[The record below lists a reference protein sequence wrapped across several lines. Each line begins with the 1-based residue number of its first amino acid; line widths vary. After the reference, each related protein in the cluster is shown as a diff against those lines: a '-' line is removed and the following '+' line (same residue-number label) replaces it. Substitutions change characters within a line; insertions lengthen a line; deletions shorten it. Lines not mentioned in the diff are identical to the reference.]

1 MATHTLL
8 GPVWQSSGSFKNNS
22 GSGSGS
28 SGGATSLVELE
39 LFWETFGKTAS
50 PVELGC
56 KIVGAAWSHVFVA
69 PPPQWKPEGAPGA
82 APWLELLHFRPFG
95 WALAGAGAVTNRATQ
110 RHIANSSATPQYRR
124 FRRASSAET
133 FAAPAKVFRR

>member
-1 MATHTLL
+1 MYARMCMCLCM
-8 GPVWQSSGSFKNNS
+8 GAIIGSVWQGSGSFFEV
-22 GSGSGS
+22 
-28 SGGATSLVELE
+28 ASLVEQE
-39 LFWETFGKTAS
+39 PFCKMFDKTAS

-95 WALAGAGAVTNRATQ
+95 RAPAGADFGAGAGALPNRAKFSLLVC
-110 RHIANSSATPQYRR
+110 ILVSLLI
-124 FRRASSAET
+124 
-133 FAAPAKVFRR
+133 

>member
-22 GSGSGS
+22 GS
-28 SGGATSLVELE
+28 SGGAASLVELE

-95 WALAGAGAVTNRATQ
+95 RAPAGAGFGDGAGALPNRACWTYLLCPSDLHCMTAYMQ
-110 RHIANSSATPQYRR
+110 VNFFSEIEQ
-124 FRRASSAET
+124 
-133 FAAPAKVFRR
+133 

>member
-1 MATHTLL
+1 MYI
-8 GPVWQSSGSFKNNS
+8 GSIWQSSVSFKNS
-22 GSGSGS
+22 SGSGS
-28 SGGATSLVELE
+28 SGGAASLVELE

-95 WALAGAGAVTNRATQ
+95 RAPAGAGFGAGAGALPNRA
-110 RHIANSSATPQYRR
+110 
-124 FRRASSAET
+124 
-133 FAAPAKVFRR
+133 

>member
-1 MATHTLL
+1 M
-8 GPVWQSSGSFKNNS
+8 
-22 GSGSGS
+22 
-28 SGGATSLVELE
+28 ELE

-95 WALAGAGAVTNRATQ
+95 RAPAGADFGAGAGALPNRAKFSLLVC
-110 RHIANSSATPQYRR
+110 ILVSLLI
-124 FRRASSAET
+124 
-133 FAAPAKVFRR
+133 

>member
-1 MATHTLL
+1 M
-8 GPVWQSSGSFKNNS
+8 
-22 GSGSGS
+22 
-28 SGGATSLVELE
+28 ELE

-56 KIVGAAWSHVFVA
+56 KIVGAAWSHVFVT

-95 WALAGAGAVTNRATQ
+95 STPAGAGFGAGAEALTNKQ
-110 RHIANSSATPQYRR
+110 GHS
-124 FRRASSAET
+124 FRRLHVSGRRYVLLLL
-133 FAAPAKVFRR
+133 VF

>member
-95 WALAGAGAVTNRATQ
+95 RAPAGAGFGAGAGALPNRTVVRLKWRSLAVL
-110 RHIANSSATPQYRR
+110 RLHFHCSSCKFT
-124 FRRASSAET
+124 
-133 FAAPAKVFRR
+133 

>member
-22 GSGSGS
+22 GSGS
-28 SGGATSLVELE
+28 SGGAASLVELE

-69 PPPQWKPEGAPGA
+69 PPPQWKPEGALGA

-95 WALAGAGAVTNRATQ
+95 RAPAGAGFGAGAGALPNRALNCMLQ
-110 RHIANSSATPQYRR
+110 S
-124 FRRASSAET
+124 FT
-133 FAAPAKVFRR
+133 FFCSITI

>member
-1 MATHTLL
+1 M
-8 GPVWQSSGSFKNNS
+8 
-22 GSGSGS
+22 
-28 SGGATSLVELE
+28 ELE

-95 WALAGAGAVTNRATQ
+95 RAPAGAGFGAGAGTLPNSALMLLFS
-110 RHIANSSATPQYRR
+110 ANVNVRR
-124 FRRASSAET
+124 INGIRFGVGDHEELISGRI
-133 FAAPAKVFRR
+133 P